1 MVSEV
6 NNAPPSHITGIDQK
20 LTQINPSEKAAPT
33 NAPQSGGETVT
44 LTDLA
49 NRVEEL
55 TKSVE
60 NLPIS
65 DAEKVARLRDEIA
78 SGTYQVDAEAVA
90 EKFNAIEQILNAG
103 ASRSSQQ
110 S

>member
-6 NNAPPSHITGIDQK
+6 NNAPPSHIAGIEQK
-20 LTQINPSEKAAPT
+20 TAQVNPAEKAAPT
-33 NAPQSGGETVT
+33 AGTQAPGETVT

-49 NRVEEL
+49 TRVEEL

-60 NLPIS
+60 DLPVS

-78 SGTYQVDAEAVA
+78 SGSYQVDAEAVA
-90 EKFNAIEQILNAG
+90 EKFNAIEQILNTS
-103 ASRSSQQ
+103 ASRS
-110 S
+110 